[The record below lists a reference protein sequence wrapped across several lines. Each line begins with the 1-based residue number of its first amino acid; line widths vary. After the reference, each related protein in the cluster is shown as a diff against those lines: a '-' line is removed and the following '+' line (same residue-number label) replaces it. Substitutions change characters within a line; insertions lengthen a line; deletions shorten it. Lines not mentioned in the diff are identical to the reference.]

1 MLSLNR
7 IRAVVASQV
16 KLLISQTTADFTLS
30 WLLIYRND
38 IISVFFPAYTFIQ
51 QSTDGKE

>member
-38 IISVFFPAYTFIQ
+38 IISVFFPAYTLIQ
-51 QSTDGKE
+51 QSTDGNE

>member
-16 KLLISQTTADFTLS
+16 KLLISQITAGFTLS